1 MTTLQQAKHSPVAPA
16 LKALIAQ
23 SMGFAATLLIAVV
36 TGGLPLFGCA
46 FTVTQGVISAATA
59 AVLRSA
65 RWWLGIHLA
74 FAPALLAASKLQIAP
89 GWYLGAFVAL
99 VLVYWTSFRTQVP
112 LYLSSRRTADALLE
126 LMAPHRPVTLID
138 LGSGSGGLL
147 RRLAQARPDSRCVG
161 IEAAPLPLLIS
172 RCLKRPANV
181 DLRWGDFWAEPLGGY
196 DLVYAFLSP
205 VPMTRLWDKARREMA
220 RDSVLV
226 SNSFAVPGITP
237 TRIIE
242 VADRR
247 HTRLYCYQM
256 YPE

>member
-1 MTTLQQAKHSPVAPA
+1 M

-23 SMGFAATLLIAVV
+23 SAGLAAAVLMALW
-36 TGGLPLFGCA
+36 TAELPLFGWA
-46 FTVTQGVISAATA
+46 FTVTQGVIAAATA
-59 AVLRSA
+59 VALRSA

-89 GWYLGAFVAL
+89 GWYLGAFLAL
-99 VLVYWTSFRTQVP
+99 ALIYWTSFRTQVP
-112 LYLSSRRTADALLE
+112 LYLSNGRTADAVLG
-126 LMAPHRPVTLID
+126 LMASDRPVTLID

-161 IEAAPLPLLIS
+161 IETAPLPLLLS
-172 RCLKRPANV
+172 RCLKRPANL
-181 DLRWGDFWAEPLGGY
+181 DLRWGDFWAEPLDGY

-205 VPMTRLWDKARREMA
+205 VPMARLWDKALREM
-220 RDSVLV
+220 RPGSLLV

-237 TRIIE
+237 TKIIE

-247 HTRLYCYQM
+247 HTQLYCYLM
-256 YPE
+256 NPE